1 MRSNSGRVAQVL
13 LGGPVVLAGQV
24 AVGGFVEQI
33 APAHAVDLVQA
44 GHAALRADR
53 AVAHVGV
60 AQHLVDGVLDVR
72 AVGVA
77 VDHHAGTALAAQQ
90 LVQRQA
96 GGLGLQVPQRG
107 VDGGD
112 GGHGDRAATPV
123 GTLVQ
128 VLPDILDLVRVA
140 ADQAGDD
147 VFGQIGRHRQLAAV
161 QGGVA
166 DAGQALVGLDL
177 QRHEI
182 AAGRAN
188 DHACVRNFHLGF
200 RVDG

>member
-1 MRSNSGRVAQVL
+1 MMHVVQQMVFEAEFSRMRSNNGRVAQVL

-77 VDHHAGTALAAQQ
+77 VDHHAGTALAASSWYSGRPAA
-90 LVQRQA
+90 LAFRSHSAVSTAAMAVMVTGPRRQ
-96 GGLGLQVPQRG
+96 
-107 VDGGD
+107 
-112 GGHGDRAATPV
+112 
-123 GTLVQ
+123 
-128 VLPDILDLVRVA
+128 
-140 ADQAGDD
+140 
-147 VFGQIGRHRQLAAV
+147 
-161 QGGVA
+161 
-166 DAGQALVGLDL
+166 
-177 QRHEI
+177 
-182 AAGRAN
+182 
-188 DHACVRNFHLGF
+188 
-200 RVDG
+200 